1 METHQEINQITWAK
15 TLSIWWSMY
24 WRAFPATL
32 VLGHILGIVGGLM
45 VAKAGRPDLVRPVV
59 TWLALLVTMPV
70 SIWALRVT
78 LSIERKD
85 YCVVTVKSS

>member
-24 WRAFPATL
+24 WRAFPVSL
-32 VLGHILGIVGGLM
+32 LLGHILGIVGGLM
-45 VAKAGRPDLVRPVV
+45 VAESGRPDLVRPVG
-59 TWLALLVTMPV
+59 TWLAWLVTMPV
-70 SIWALRVT
+70 SLWALRVT
-78 LSIERKD
+78 LSIKRKD